1 MPSTPWRY
9 GTEVRRMQFREIVA
23 LLTVLQV
30 AAGIKVVDDDT
41 RYSTEKSWLSNPT
54 FNPVLR
60 RARQDPK
67 RSTPSSSHP
76 PTPPPTFEPPPPSS
90 LIDFDGEGKVD
101 DTASVW
107 ERRSAWTA
115 SG

>member
-1 MPSTPWRY
+1 
-9 GTEVRRMQFREIVA
+9 MQFREIVA

-76 PTPPPTFEPPPPSS
+76 PTPPPTFGPPPPSS
-90 LIDFDGEGKVD
+90 LIDFDWGRKG
-101 DTASVW
+101 
-107 ERRSAWTA
+107 R
-115 SG
+115 